1 MCEAG
6 ESFAAGAQHPDL
18 LLAKA
23 ARES

>member
-1 MCEAG
+1 MCEVG